1 MAVNSPGSLSVVSKS
16 NKKVSTEVAAEQM
29 VKCLE
34 HSREA
39 RTRSKLQ
46 EITQRITK
54 RKLNKLRFQGL
65 LPSPVCGTRL
75 LIKKVASS
83 VLALNDKIVKPS
95 NKKLTNKKL
104 TNKKPTNKKPTNK
117 KLTNKKLTNKKLTN
131 KKLTNKKIQKK
142 KSTLKTKS
150 KKGGGDCVP
159 LDSWRRCA
167 ESRKSPL
174 NGIQGIYNGKNTI
187 FTPQTGSPVIPELK
201 LYTIF

>member
-1 MAVNSPGSLSVVSKS
+1 MAVNSPGSLSVVSRS

-104 TNKKPTNKKPTNK
+104 TNKKPTNKK
-117 KLTNKKLTNKKLTN
+117 LTN